1 MSWVLSCETGIS
13 KVLIFFRCGEGNI
26 ISCDEWRVW
35 DGPCAVGD
43 PMRVEK
49 SFVRNLGGLMPPAAA
64 TRSRASRGS
73 SKERS
78 PAGRYEESDDCIVP
92 RKPRTKPS
100 DIGGG
105 DGGGKAVGRRKGTSL
120 RMSRTQSRN
129 WHVTEAARPRIG
141 AAWAAQ
147 APMADHVR
155 PSTGARCVSSA
166 RRDLC
171 GGERGNLPPTAT
183 VHWSHS

>member
-64 TRSRASRGS
+64 TSGPGPVGEARKSEARREGMRSR
-73 SKERS
+73 
-78 PAGRYEESDDCIVP
+78 
-92 RKPRTKPS
+92 T
-100 DIGGG
+100 
-105 DGGGKAVGRRKGTSL
+105 
-120 RMSRTQSRN
+120 
-129 WHVTEAARPRIG
+129 
-141 AAWAAQ
+141 
-147 APMADHVR
+147 
-155 PSTGARCVSSA
+155 
-166 RRDLC
+166 
-171 GGERGNLPPTAT
+171 TA
-183 VHWSHS
+183 

>member
-1 MSWVLSCETGIS
+1 MASVGWTLRS
-13 KVLIFFRCGEGNI
+13 RRPHACGEVLCAEPGRPHAAR
-26 ISCDEWRVW
+26 SRDE
-35 DGPCAVGD
+35 
-43 PMRVEK
+43 
-49 SFVRNLGGLMPPAAA
+49 
-64 TRSRASRGS
+64 RSRASRGS

-78 PAGRYEESDDCIVP
+78 PAGRHEESDDCIVP

-129 WHVTEAARPRIG
+129 RHVTEAARPRIG

-183 VHWSHS
+183 LPRPEFEVCLYEALAVKGVLICVA